1 MDSIAALC
9 ADSQWAELVER
20 ARSTTDIFDII
31 SIRETQHSDMLAWM
45 FNAREGHGQNDAIF
59 RDFLLAVY
67 EAGSLEAPADRIKG
81 KGLTV
86 DFVRGWT
93 PTRIMTTSFAS
104 AMFFR
109 EYRLP
114 GTKEDE
120 GTCILDLLV
129 VDPENKFIIA
139 IENKAGARLTRD
151 QLGKYVT
158 RLSASR
164 LSRGAFSA
172 FDMAFVALDRD
183 FNDDP
188 EAVGCDPR
196 WAWLSYAW
204 LERAARRAE
213 LAEQRGN
220 GDASIV
226 LSYARQQFDY
236 RSPNIREIDRLA
248 RALANRHP
256 GAVSEL
262 RKEDAFLR
270 DPIDWTAAK
279 LAATGSKGQ
288 LLRLF
293 HQHRDACEELLGLTR
308 LDMLHG
314 AILDAEQSDELD
326 DLDRVDMRRSHVSYR
341 PLHSIP
347 STSDFWPL
355 FVRAALKANEIHVF
369 IRWRPRLVV
378 LEHRGKYAALLE
390 SKFRRK
396 KLSLN
401 GGSLLTEKFTDIDQ
415 ACDAVLRMLRV
426 CDALCAELA
435 EL

>member
-20 ARSTTDIFDII
+20 GRGTADIFDII

-45 FNAREGHGQNDAIF
+45 FDARKGHGQNDAIF

-67 EAGSLEAPADRIKG
+67 ESGSLEMPADRIKG
-81 KGLTV
+81 KGLTR
-86 DFVRGWT
+86 DFICDWT

-114 GTKEDE
+114 GDKGESA
-120 GTCILDLLV
+120 CILDLLV
-129 VDPENKFIIA
+129 VDPENRFIIA
-139 IENKAGARLTRD
+139 IENKAGARLTKE

-158 RLSASR
+158 RLRKSR
-164 LSRGAFSA
+164 LSRGAFSQ

-188 EAVGCDPR
+188 ESVGCDPR
-196 WAWLSYAW
+196 WARLSYAW

-220 GDASIV
+220 RDASIV
-226 LSYARQQFDY
+226 LSYARQQFHY
-236 RSPNIREIDRLA
+236 QSPNTREIKRIARSLA
-248 RALANRHP
+248 IRHP
-256 GAVSEL
+256 DAVAEIRSEG
-262 RKEDAFLR
+262 EFLR
-270 DPIDWTAAK
+270 NPIDWTTARLSSA
-279 LAATGSKGQ
+279 GRKGQ

-293 HQHRDACEELLGLTR
+293 HQHRDACDELLDLTR
-308 LDMLHG
+308 IEMLHG

-326 DLDRVDMRRSHVSYR
+326 DLDRVDMRRACVFYR
-341 PLHSIP
+341 PRHSVP
-347 STSDFWPL
+347 SIGDFWPL
-355 FVRAALKANEIHVF
+355 YVRVALLNDDIHVS

-378 LEHRGKYAALLE
+378 MADRLRYAAVLE
-390 SKFRRK
+390 QKFNGK
-396 KLSLN
+396 KLSTN
-401 GGSLLTEKFTDIDQ
+401 GGTLLTEKFADIE
-415 ACDAVLRMLRV
+415 AASAAVRRMLD
-426 CDALCAELA
+426 CCNALSTEMTSA
-435 EL
+435 